1 MQTPACGD
9 SGGSVSSGSGGS
21 YYLRL
26 IVTLQGRVGL
36 CVFPSKED
44 GKPPASDS
52 SQEDGKPPASDS
64 VLSSKEDG
72 TPRHIARSKVTSM
85 YGNVAGGGKIIY
97 TKTVHTVRARRDQK
111 LQADPY
117 SYCAVLGKLRSLS
130 NPTTKDLL
138 GNFRKEEIML
148 LLQENRIASTH
159 KGSRKRK
166 TKVSRLICPSLR
178 LICLSFRLICL
189 SFRRRWPPIC
199 WS

>member
-1 MQTPACGD
+1 MQTPACGP
-9 SGGSVSSGSGGS
+9 SLSSSELAFFASLRSELVS
-21 YYLRL
+21 L
-26 IVTLQGRVGL
+26 RVGL

-64 VLSSKEDG
+64 VLPSKEDG

-85 YGNVAGGGKIIY
+85 YGNVAGGGQIIY
-97 TKTVHTVRARRDQK
+97 TKTVHTVRPIRSDQK

-138 GNFRKEEIML
+138 GNFRKEEI
-148 LLQENRIASTH
+148 I
-159 KGSRKRK
+159 
-166 TKVSRLICPSLR
+166 
-178 LICLSFRLICL
+178 
-189 SFRRRWPPIC
+189 
-199 WS
+199 

>member
-64 VLSSKEDG
+64 VLPSKEDG

-130 NPTTKDLL
+130 NPTMKDLL
-138 GNFRKEEIML
+138 DHFLAAELIL
-148 LLQENRIASTH
+148 LLKENKISH
-159 KGSRKRK
+159 CCSGGLKS
-166 TKVSRLICPSLR
+166 KVSRLICPSLR

>member
-1 MQTPACGD
+1 MQTPACGP
-9 SGGSVSSGSGGS
+9 SLSSSELAFFASLRSELVS
-21 YYLRL
+21 L
-26 IVTLQGRVGL
+26 RVGL

-64 VLSSKEDG
+64 VLPSKEDG

-148 LLQENRIASTH
+148 LLQENRIAILN
-159 KGSRKRK
+159 KGSRKHK
-166 TKVSRLICPSLR
+166 TKVSRLIYPSLR

-189 SFRRRWPPIC
+189 SFRGRWPPIC

>member
-1 MQTPACGD
+1 MQTPACGP
-9 SGGSVSSGSGGS
+9 SLSSSELAFFAS
-21 YYLRL
+21 LRSEL
-26 IVTLQGRVGL
+26 VALRVGL

-64 VLSSKEDG
+64 VLPSKEDG

-130 NPTTKDLL
+130 NPTMKDLL
-138 GNFRKEEIML
+138 GNFQKQDIML
-148 LLQENRIASTH
+148 LLQENGIAIRN
-159 KGSRKRK
+159 KGIRNHK

>member
-1 MQTPACGD
+1 MQTPACGP
-9 SGGSVSSGSGGS
+9 SVSSGSGGS

-64 VLSSKEDG
+64 VLPSKEDG

-138 GNFRKEEIML
+138 GNFRKQEIML
-148 LLQENRIASTH
+148 LLQENRISIRNQ
-159 KGSRKRK
+159 GSRKHK

-189 SFRRRWPPIC
+189 SFRLVLVGWFLRF
-199 WS
+199 

>member
-1 MQTPACGD
+1 MQTPACGP
-9 SGGSVSSGSGGS
+9 SLSSPVTAYFASLRSELVS
-21 YYLRL
+21 
-26 IVTLQGRVGL
+26 LQVGL

-64 VLSSKEDG
+64 VLPSKEDG

-159 KGSRKRK
+159 TGSRKRK
-166 TKVSRLICPSLR
+166 TKVSRLIYPSLR

>member
-1 MQTPACGD
+1 M
-9 SGGSVSSGSGGS
+9 
-21 YYLRL
+21 
-26 IVTLQGRVGL
+26 
-36 CVFPSKED
+36 
-44 GKPPASDS
+44 
-52 SQEDGKPPASDS
+52 
-64 VLSSKEDG
+64 
-72 TPRHIARSKVTSM
+72 
-85 YGNVAGGGKIIY
+85 
-97 TKTVHTVRARRDQK
+97 
-111 LQADPY
+111 QADPY

-159 KGSRKRK
+159 KGSNCKHK
-166 TKVSRLICPSLR
+166 TKVSRLIYPSLR

>member
-1 MQTPACGD
+1 MQTPACGP
-9 SGGSVSSGSGGS
+9 SLSSSELAFFASLRSELVS
-21 YYLRL
+21 L
-26 IVTLQGRVGL
+26 RVGL

-64 VLSSKEDG
+64 VLPSKEDG

-85 YGNVAGGGKIIY
+85 YGNVAGGGKVIY

-159 KGSRKRK
+159 KGSRKLK
-166 TKVSRLICPSLR
+166 TKVSRLIYPSLR

-189 SFRRRWPPIC
+189 SFRLVLVGWFLRF
-199 WS
+199 

>member
-1 MQTPACGD
+1 MQTPACGP
-9 SGGSVSSGSGGS
+9 SLSSSELAFFASLRSELVS
-21 YYLRL
+21 
-26 IVTLQGRVGL
+26 LQVGL

-64 VLSSKEDG
+64 VLPSKEDG

-148 LLQENRIASTH
+148 LLQENRIATAH
-159 KGSRKRK
+159 KGSRKNK
-166 TKVSRLICPSLR
+166 TKVSRLIYPSLR

>member
-1 MQTPACGD
+1 MQTPACGP
-9 SGGSVSSGSGGS
+9 SVSSSQQAFFAS
-21 YYLRL
+21 LRSEL
-26 IVTLQGRVGL
+26 VSLQVGL

-64 VLSSKEDG
+64 VLPSKEDG

-130 NPTTKDLL
+130 NPTMKDLL

-148 LLQENRIASTH
+148 LLQENRIPTNH
-159 KGSRKRK
+159 KGSRRLTK
-166 TKVSRLICPSLR
+166 TKVSRLIYPSLR

>member
-1 MQTPACGD
+1 MQTPACGP
-9 SGGSVSSGSGGS
+9 SVSSSELAFFAS
-21 YYLRL
+21 LRSEL
-26 IVTLQGRVGL
+26 VSLRVGL

-64 VLSSKEDG
+64 VLPSKEDG

-148 LLQENRIASTH
+148 LLQENRIATIH

>member
-1 MQTPACGD
+1 MQTPACGP
-9 SGGSVSSGSGGS
+9 SLSSSELAFFASLRSELVS
-21 YYLRL
+21 L
-26 IVTLQGRVGL
+26 RVGL

-64 VLSSKEDG
+64 VLPSKEDG

-148 LLQENRIASTH
+148 LLQENRIACTH
-159 KGSRKRK
+159 KGSRKHK
-166 TKVSRLICPSLR
+166 TKVSRLIYPSLR

>member
-1 MQTPACGD
+1 MQTPACGP
-9 SGGSVSSGSGGS
+9 SVSSSELAFFAS
-21 YYLRL
+21 LRSEL
-26 IVTLQGRVGL
+26 VSLQVGL

-64 VLSSKEDG
+64 VLPSKEDG

-148 LLQENRIASTH
+148 LLQENRIATKSAH
-159 KGSRKRK
+159 KGSRKLK
-166 TKVSRLICPSLR
+166 TKVSRLIYPSLR

>member
-1 MQTPACGD
+1 MQTPACGP
-9 SGGSVSSGSGGS
+9 SLSSSELAFFASLRSELVS
-21 YYLRL
+21 L
-26 IVTLQGRVGL
+26 RVGL

-64 VLSSKEDG
+64 VLPSKEDG

-166 TKVSRLICPSLR
+166 KTKVSRLIYPSLR

>member
-1 MQTPACGD
+1 MQTPACGP
-9 SGGSVSSGSGGS
+9 SLSSSELAFFASLRSELVS
-21 YYLRL
+21 L
-26 IVTLQGRVGL
+26 RVGL

-64 VLSSKEDG
+64 VLPSKEDG

-148 LLQENRIASTH
+148 LLQENRIPINH
-159 KGSRKRK
+159 KGSCKRK
-166 TKVSRLICPSLR
+166 TKVSRLIYPSLR

>member
-1 MQTPACGD
+1 MQTPACGP
-9 SGGSVSSGSGGS
+9 SLSSSELAFFASLRSELVS
-21 YYLRL
+21 L
-26 IVTLQGRVGL
+26 RVGL

-52 SQEDGKPPASDS
+52 SQ
-64 VLSSKEDG
+64 EDG

-85 YGNVAGGGKIIY
+85 YGNVAGGGKIVY

-130 NPTTKDLL
+130 NPTMKDLL
-138 GNFRKEEIML
+138 GNFHKEEIML

-159 KGSRKRK
+159 KGSRKLK
-166 TKVSRLICPSLR
+166 TKVSRLIYPSLR

>member
-1 MQTPACGD
+1 MQTPACGP
-9 SGGSVSSGSGGS
+9 SLSSSELAFFASLRSELVS
-21 YYLRL
+21 L
-26 IVTLQGRVGL
+26 RVGL

-64 VLSSKEDG
+64 VLPSKEDG

-159 KGSRKRK
+159 KGSRKHK
-166 TKVSRLICPSLR
+166 TKVSRLIYPSLR

-189 SFRRRWPPIC
+189 SFRGRWPPIC